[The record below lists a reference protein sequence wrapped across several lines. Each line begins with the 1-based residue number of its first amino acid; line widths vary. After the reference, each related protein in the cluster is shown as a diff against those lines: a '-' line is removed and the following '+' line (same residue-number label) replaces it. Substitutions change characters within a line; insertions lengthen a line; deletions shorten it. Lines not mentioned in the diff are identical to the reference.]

1 MKIAITGKGGVGKTT
16 VTAGLASIINEDGK
30 KVIVLDCDPDMNLG
44 LSLGFP
50 NYDKITPISEM
61 KELIAERT
69 EVESLDKPQTFFKL
83 NPKVDDIPEK
93 FSAEHNGIKL
103 LIMGKVDK
111 AGGGCMCPENTFIK
125 SLLAHLIIN
134 DDQVVILDMVAGTEH
149 IGRATARS
157 VDAFIIVAEAT
168 QMSVSTAKRIKNLS
182 SQLGIKKIFFVGNK
196 INSDSDKDFLKK
208 ELNGDFLGFIS
219 YNNTLEQNR
228 GKFQFDKLNKEEF
241 KSIYKELSACA
252 KAA

>member
-1 MKIAITGKGGVGKTT
+1 VKIAVTGKGGVGKTT
-16 VTAGLASIINEDGK
+16 VTAGLASIIKEDGK

-50 NYDKITPISEM
+50 SYDKIIPISEM

-93 FSAEHNGIKL
+93 FSQEHNGIKL

-157 VDAFIIVAEAT
+157 VDAFIIVTEPT
-168 QMSVSTAKRIKNLS
+168 QMGVSTAKRIKNLS
-182 SQLGIKKIFFVGNK
+182 SQLGIKKTFFVGNK
-196 INSDSDKDFLKK
+196 INSDSDKGFLKK
-208 ELNGDFLGFIS
+208 ELNNDFLGFIS
-219 YNNTLEQNR
+219 YNKTLEQNR
-228 GKFQFDKLNKEEF
+228 GKFQFDKINKQEF
-241 KSIYKELSACA
+241 QSIYKELAAQA